1 MDEALVASKAKSEL
15 LATLSHEIRTHL
27 NGVVG
32 LTGLLLDT
40 KLTETQRN
48 YAEGVRESGE
58 ALRSLIDDIDRS
70 A

>member
-1 MDEALVASKAKSEL
+1 MDEAIVASNAESEF

-40 KLTETQRN
+40 KLTEIQRT
-48 YAEGVRESGE
+48 YAEGVRDSGE
-58 ALRSLIDDIDRS
+58 ALLRLINDIDGC

>member
-1 MDEALVASKAKSEL
+1 MDEALVASSAKSEL
-15 LATLSHEIRTHL
+15 LATLSHEIRTSL
-27 NGVVG
+27 NGVLG

-40 KLTETQRN
+40 DLTETQRH

-58 ALRSLIDDIDRS
+58 ELLSLINDIDRC

>member
-1 MDEALVASKAKSEL
+1 MDEALVASANSEFVV
-15 LATLSHEIRTHL
+15 TLSHEIRTHL
-27 NGVVG
+27 NGVMG

-40 KLTETQRN
+40 ELTETQRH

-58 ALRSLIDDIDRS
+58 ALLSLIDDIGRS